1 MLLAIESGRYYKKL
15 NPDFH
20 FDKYLYRGVN
30 KDNAE
35 AEKLEAHFY
44 DGDCAAVDKADK
56 IIDIMTN
63 LISGYKGIPCGR
75 SEHYDKW
82 YEVLVTA
89 VYLYAYF
96 YNEAEPILSVV
107 YPRQYTQKLGEE
119 AGVYK
124 GDLEYIFQAVE
135 SANNFHGPQKWKAPA
150 DTPNEMLA
158 LAVFI
163 YNNINTLLSPAD

>member
-15 NPDFH
+15 NPANNFE
-20 FDKYLYRGVN
+20 KYLYSVFKKDYEEAN
-30 KDNAE
+30 KLGAS
-35 AEKLEAHFY
+35 FY
-44 DGDCAAVDKADK
+44 DEDCAAVEKADR

-82 YEVLVTA
+82 YEVLITA
-89 VYLYAYF
+89 VYLYSYF
-96 YNEAEPILSVV
+96 YNEDEKILSVV
-107 YPRQYTQKLGEE
+107 FPRQYTQMLGED

-135 SANNFHGPQKWKAPA
+135 SANNFYGPQKWKAPA

-163 YNNINTLLSPAD
+163 YNNKSELFSHAD